1 MLLPSSCSHILVVLV
16 VVGVSN
22 VDVVVVVIVIVVI
35 IIVVVLVVVDVV
47 GSINNGV
54 DERED
59 ESLRHSLHKPFVT
72 HGPAQ

>member
-1 MLLPSSCSHILVVLV
+1 MLLPASRSHILVVLV

-35 IIVVVLVVVDVV
+35 VVVVVLVVVDVV

-54 DERED
+54 DKRED
-59 ESLRHSLHKPFVT
+59 ESLHHSLHKTFVT
-72 HGPAQ
+72 YSPAQ